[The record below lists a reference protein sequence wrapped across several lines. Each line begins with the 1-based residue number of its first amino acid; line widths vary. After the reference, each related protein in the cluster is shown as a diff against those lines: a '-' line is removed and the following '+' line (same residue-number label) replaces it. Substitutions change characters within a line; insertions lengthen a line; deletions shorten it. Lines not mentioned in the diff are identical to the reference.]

1 MYTYEV
7 LLFSSVMSMN
17 SINGYFQSRHHMNEY
32 YLLKDT
38 YHTYT
43 IRFSQK
49 KDHFQVSVEKL
60 QLLWDYRMCKVPAC
74 THGHARGD
82 EIRK

>member
-1 MYTYEV
+1 MK
-7 LLFSSVMSMN
+7 
-17 SINGYFQSRHHMNEY
+17 INLPILSDFP
-32 YLLKDT
+32 K
-38 YHTYT
+38 
-43 IRFSQK
+43 K

>member
-1 MYTYEV
+1 MKINLPIV
-7 LLFSSVMSMN
+7 LSDFP
-17 SINGYFQSRHHMNEY
+17 
-32 YLLKDT
+32 K
-38 YHTYT
+38 
-43 IRFSQK
+43 K